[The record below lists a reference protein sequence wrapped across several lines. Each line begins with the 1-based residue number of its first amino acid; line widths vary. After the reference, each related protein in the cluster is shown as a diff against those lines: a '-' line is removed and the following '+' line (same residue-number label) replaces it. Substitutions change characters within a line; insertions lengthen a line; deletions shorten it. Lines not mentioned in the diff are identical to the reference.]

1 MGKAKKTRRTPKQT
15 AGISDEAVRA
25 KTGKTWAEWLR
36 VIDRAGGKKMDH
48 KSIAQFLQR
57 EKKLSG
63 WWAQMVT
70 VGYEQARGMRIKH
83 EKPGGFEIGASKTV
97 NVSMSALFQAFKNKR
112 NRDRWLGDEKL
123 TVRKATANKSMR
135 ITWSDG
141 KTHVDAN
148 FYGKGRGKSQVS
160 VQHGKLTSTKQSEK
174 MKTFW
179 KGRLQ
184 ELKETLEAYPEPSG
198 DARPVGIQ
206 FAKK

>member
-1 MGKAKKTRRTPKQT
+1 MAKAKKTKRIPKKT

-25 KTGKTWAEWLR
+25 KTGRTWAEWLR
-36 VIDRAGGKKMDH
+36 VIDRAGGKEMDH
-48 KSIAQFLQR
+48 KSIAKFLHEQ
-57 EKKLSG
+57 KKLSG

-70 VGYEQARGMRIKH
+70 VGYEQARGMRVKH

-97 NVSMSALFQAFKNKR
+97 NVAVSTLFQAFKNKR
-112 NRDRWLGDEKL
+112 TRDRWLGDARIA
-123 TVRKATANKSMR
+123 VRKATTNKSMR

-141 KTHVDAN
+141 KTHVDVN

-160 VQHGKLTSTKQSEK
+160 VQHGKLTGARQSEK

-184 ELKETLEAYPEPSG
+184 ILKNTLET
-198 DARPVGIQ
+198 
-206 FAKK
+206 

>member
-1 MGKAKKTRRTPKQT
+1 MPQTTKNKRTPKKT

-25 KTGKTWAEWLR
+25 KTGKTWADWLR

-48 KSIAQFLQR
+48 KSIAVFLHEQ
-57 EKKLSG
+57 KKLSG

-70 VGYEQARGMRIKH
+70 VGYEQARGMRVKH

-97 NVSMSALFQAFKNKR
+97 NVPVSALFGAFKTKR
-112 NRDRWLGDEKL
+112 TRDRWLGDEKIA
-123 TVRKATANKSMR
+123 VRRATANKSMR

-148 FYGKGRGKSQVS
+148 FYGRGRGKSQVS
-160 VQHGKLTSTKQSEK
+160 VQHSKLTSATQSEK

-179 KGRLQ
+179 RGRLA
-184 ELKETLEAYPEPSG
+184 ELKNALEA
-198 DARPVGIQ
+198 
-206 FAKK
+206 